1 MGNCD
6 TVISSSHTFL
16 SRSEQHKTLINNNF
30 SNCHGEQIKLA
41 LNNFKKYNP
50 PFWYKQQ

>member
-6 TVISSSHTFL
+6 TGISSSHIFL

-30 SNCHGEQIKLA
+30 SNCHGKQIKLS
-41 LNNFKKYNP
+41 FK
-50 PFWYKQQ
+50 